1 MKAFVI
7 DTTLR
12 DGEQAPGVVFSPTD
26 KMHIAEYLNEL
37 GVHEVEAG
45 MPAIGNEERKA
56 IETIAK
62 AGFNFRTSCWCRAN
76 IEDLKQAL
84 PLGTQSVNI
93 SLPVSD
99 IQIQNIGK
107 DKLWIMDNLKSI
119 VSWAVDH
126 FQYVTVGAQDASR
139 ANLQFLRE
147 YVYYATEFGAS
158 RVRITDTVGVFDP
171 MDTKKLISDLAWNFP
186 STEFEFHGHNDF
198 GMATA
203 NAITAIKSG
212 ATCVSGTVNGLGE
225 RAGNSVLEEVIAY
238 LATKGNQIGFN
249 TNIISELS
257 EFVAKLAGHRLAD
270 NKALTGEKTFKH
282 ESGIHTSAMIKNKE
296 TYQVIDPGLFGNYSE
311 GVVFGKHSG
320 SAAIKSFFE
329 KRDIILNPKDIEL
342 LLNAV
347 KSFAQVTKQAVTED
361 FLLGFYKHMTGVRDM

>member
-12 DGEQAPGVVFSPTD
+12 DGEQAPGVVFSPKD
-26 KMHIAEYLNEL
+26 KLHIAEYLDVL

-45 MPAIGNEERKA
+45 MPAIGSEERKA
-56 IETIAK
+56 IEAIAK
-62 AGFNFRTSCWCRAN
+62 AGFGFRTSCWCRAN
-76 IEDLKQAL
+76 IDDLKQAL

-93 SLPVSD
+93 SLPVSN

-107 DKLWIMDNLKSI
+107 DKLWVMDNLKSI
-119 VSWAVDH
+119 VSWAVEH
-126 FQYVTVGAQDASR
+126 FEYVTVGAQDASR
-139 ANLQFLRE
+139 ADIQFLRE
-147 YVYYATEFGAS
+147 YIYYATEFGAS
-158 RVRITDTVGVFDP
+158 RIRITDTVGVLDP
-171 MDTKKLISDLAWNFP
+171 IDTRKLISDLVWNFP
-186 STEFEFHGHNDF
+186 SVDFEFHGHNDF

-212 ATCVSGTVNGLGE
+212 ANCVSGTINGLGE

-238 LATKGNQIGFN
+238 LTTKGINSDFN
-249 TNIISELS
+249 TSIILELS
-257 EFVAKLAGHRLAD
+257 EYVAKLAGHRLAD

-282 ESGIHTSAMIKNKE
+282 ESGIHTSAMIRNRE
-296 TYQVIDPGLFGNYSE
+296 TYQVIDPSLFGNYSE

-329 KRDIILNPKDIEL
+329 KRNITLNSRDVEL

-347 KSFAQVTKQAVTED
+347 KSFAQVTKQAVTEE
-361 FLLGFYKHMTGVRDM
+361 FLLGFYKHLTGVRDM